1 MGAAAKRPQGFTKAT
16 RMRAM
21 AKNQPKNRL
30 AIPSIKRS
38 RRRAYTRCAGGVAR
52 LANCGG
58 GATMWNFSRKHEF

>member
-1 MGAAAKRPQGFTKAT
+1 MGRGAKRPQGFTKGHAHEGE
-16 RMRAM
+16 

-30 AIPSIKRS
+30 AIPSIKRN
-38 RRRAYTRCAGGVAR
+38 RRRAYTRCAGGAAR

>member
-1 MGAAAKRPQGFTKAT
+1 MGAAAKQPQGFTKAT

-38 RRRAYTRCAGGVAR
+38 RRRAYTRCAGGAA

-58 GATMWNFSRKHEF
+58 GTTMWNFSRKHEF